1 MIILKQN
8 TMIDARALIRL
19 ICLVVVASSCSYLP
33 DDTSLENTEYN
44 LEETSD
50 YILLEPI
57 DAANE
62 VGVMFVPG
70 GLVDP
75 HAYLKTLERFAIDNQ
90 MKVLILKVRSNL
102 AIFNAKQAKRV
113 RQEFEDTKWYIGG
126 HSLGGV
132 VAAMSVGNEPDKYEG
147 LFMMGSYSITDL
159 SSWNQPVFSFIA
171 ELDGL
176 SDPETYAENEPNLP
190 DGIYIDSPYML
201 GLGDTHGKTVYY
213 TILGGNH
220 AQFGSYG
227 PQEGDNEANI
237 SADYQQNEIFSVL
250 TILMRNNGVEI

>member
-1 MIILKQN
+1 
-8 TMIDARALIRL
+8 MIDARVLIRL
-19 ICLVVVASSCSYLP
+19 LCIVALASACSYLP
-33 DDTSLENTEYN
+33 
-44 LEETSD
+44 EESRIEAIGYSVEESND
-50 YILLEPI
+50 YILLEPLNE
-57 DAANE
+57 ANE

-75 HAYLKTLERFAIDNQ
+75 HAYIKSFERFAIDNK

-102 AIFNAKQAKRV
+102 AIFNSKQAQRV
-113 RQEFEDTKWYIGG
+113 RQEFEETKWYIGG

-147 LFMMGSYSITDL
+147 LFLQGSYSITDL
-159 SSWNQPVFSFIA
+159 SDWNQPVFSFIA

-176 SDPETYAENEPNLP
+176 SDPIAYEENERNLP
-190 DGIYIDSPYML
+190 EGIYIDSPYML
-201 GLGDTHGKTVYY
+201 GLDDTHGQTVYY

-227 PQEGDNEANI
+227 AQEGDNEATI
-237 SADYQQNEIFSVL
+237 SPENQQLEFFNVL

>member
-1 MIILKQN
+1 MQN
-8 TMIDARALIRL
+8 AVALIKLLGIAVIL
-19 ICLVVVASSCSYLP
+19 IITISACSYLP
-33 DDTSLENTEYN
+33 EDTSFESTEYN

-75 HAYLKTLERFAIDNQ
+75 HAYLKTFERFAIDNNMQ
-90 MKVLILKVRSNL
+90 VLILKVRSNL
-102 AIFNAKQAKRV
+102 AIFNSRQAKRV

-147 LFMMGSYSITDL
+147 LFMMGAYSITNL
-159 SSWNQPVFSFIA
+159 SEWDEPVFSFIA

-176 SDPETYAENEPNLP
+176 SDPATYAENEPNLP
-190 DGIYIDSPYML
+190 EGIYIDSPYML

-237 SADYQQNEIFSVL
+237 TADYQQNEFFNVL